1 MMRVGSRPARPL
13 IFGERLLVPEA
24 GARAPGAHQGGD
36 FRYRLAPDGPV
47 RDGDGGGPAG
57 ARASPRMRRAELWA
71 ADPGVRDLAGAG
83 DADCRSGRFAAS
95 GNDASRGNP
104 CAFAGAR
111 SPIAALGASDMT
123 GTGTG
128 RSQRMTGHLRPAS
141 EVAQIARSV
150 VSVSKRGS
158 GEQAELGYRTALAG
172 GPFARVRIE
181 GRVSFAGR
189 VALGAQAARRSCS
202 LARSLSVPLDP
213 RGEPWHPI
221 R

>member
-1 MMRVGSRPARPL
+1 MC
-13 IFGERLLVPEA
+13 
-24 GARAPGAHQGGD
+24 
-36 FRYRLAPDGPV
+36 
-47 RDGDGGGPAG
+47 
-57 ARASPRMRRAELWA
+57 RAE
-71 ADPGVRDLAGAG
+71 PGRRTLVSAILRELAMSDESLSAQQIADLA
-83 DADCRSGRFAAS
+83 DSRHLE
-95 GNDASRGNP
+95 NDASRGNP

-181 GRVSFAGR
+181 G
-189 VALGAQAARRSCS
+189 
-202 LARSLSVPLDP
+202 
-213 RGEPWHPI
+213 
-221 R
+221 